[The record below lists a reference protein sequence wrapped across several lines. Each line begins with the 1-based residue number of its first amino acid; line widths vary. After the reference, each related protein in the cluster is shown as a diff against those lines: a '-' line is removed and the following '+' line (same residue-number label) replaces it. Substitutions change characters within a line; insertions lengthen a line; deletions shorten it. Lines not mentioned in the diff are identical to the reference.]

1 MAATSFQLGSARVS
15 RAGFRATPKQ
25 SFLRVPVALNRSD
38 SKEKFVIARTCSP
51 APETGA
57 LLRRRET

>member
-1 MAATSFQLGSARVS
+1 MTATSFQLGSARVS
-15 RAGFRATPKQ
+15 RAGFGVTPKQ
-25 SFLRVPVALNRSD
+25 PFLCVPAALNRSD
-38 SKEKFVIARTCSP
+38 SKEKFAIARTRSP